1 MKRTLLAF
9 AIAAIAVPLFA
20 SDEHKLIARVNGLE
34 ITNADL
40 DEQWNRVPKELQAQY
55 LKTGGKRAFL
65 ENYVAKKLLLQD
77 ALASGFA
84 EKVDVPDELD
94 EVAAEAALFN
104 RYVRDVVAAP
114 IITEAEM
121 RKVYTGNRAQF
132 TSPEQ
137 AHLSI
142 IRMLKNDNPDAAREA
157 MSKVMIEIFSART
170 TLASQVPPDQL
181 LDALA
186 AKFAEVAKRVSDHE
200 SASDGG
206 DLGWVALHTFDPRIA
221 QAGRTMKPGTI
232 SGLLESRE
240 AFQMILLHEYRP
252 SGVEPYETAQDA
264 IREFLMAR
272 DSRKVMQAVTE
283 KTAELRAAGKVEI
296 FAENLR

>member
-1 MKRTLLAF
+1 MKRTLLAL
-9 AIAAIAVPLFA
+9 ALAAVAAPLFA

-34 ITNADL
+34 ITNGDL
-40 DEQWNRVPKELQAQY
+40 DEQWSRVPKELQAQY

-65 ENYVAKKLLLQD
+65 ENYVAKKLLVQD

-84 EKVDVPDELD
+84 EKVGVPDELD
-94 EVAAEAALFN
+94 AAAEAALFD
-104 RYVRDVVAAP
+104 RYVREVVAAA
-114 IITEAEM
+114 IISEAEM

-142 IRMLKNDNPDAAREA
+142 IRMLKNDNPERAREA
-157 MSKVMIEIFSART
+157 MAKVMIEIFAART
-170 TLASQVPPDQL
+170 TLAAQVSPDQL

-186 AKFAEVAKRVSDHE
+186 VKFAEVAKRVSDDP
-200 SASDGG
+200 SAEKGG
-206 DLGWVALHTFDPRIA
+206 DLGWVALHTFDQRIA
-221 QAGRTMKPGTI
+221 TAGRSMKPGTI
-232 SGLLESRE
+232 SGLIESRE
-240 AFQMILLHEYRP
+240 AYQMILLHEYRP
-252 SGVEPYETAQDA
+252 AGIEPFETAQDA
-264 IREFLMAR
+264 IREFLLAR